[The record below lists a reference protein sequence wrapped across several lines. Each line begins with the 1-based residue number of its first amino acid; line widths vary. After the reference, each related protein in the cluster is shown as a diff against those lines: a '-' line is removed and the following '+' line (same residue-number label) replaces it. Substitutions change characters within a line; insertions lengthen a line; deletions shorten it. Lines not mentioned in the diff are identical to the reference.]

1 MKKTGIRQAIGNSK
15 KVKVLGFAL
24 CALLLAHSLAAEA
37 RQSGSIP
44 RIGFLALG
52 FPRPKSVPLDENF
65 KAFHEGL
72 RELGYIEG
80 KNVFIEY
87 RYEKRQPG
95 RLLEFAEDL
104 VRLKVNVI
112 VAPSTPAIKAAKQAT
127 SRIPIV
133 MLSASDPVA
142 MFVDSLARPGGNITG
157 VSGVASELSGKLLE
171 LITEAVPQASR
182 VGVFWRPSTPGDSL
196 REMEIAARALKR
208 QLQIVEVGSRNDFE
222 KAMQALSEK
231 RARALVVLPAVLF
244 ARNETRIAEL
254 AVKNRL
260 ATIFWRSQFADGGG
274 LMAYGPRR
282 SDLWR
287 RAGVLVGKIL
297 NGAKPADL
305 PVEQPMKFEL
315 VINLK
320 TAKQIGLKIPQSVLY
335 RADRVIN

>member
-1 MKKTGIRQAIGNSK
+1 METTKGQPRHRIAAIFLVVNSVLAWFHPVEAQQSK
-15 KVKVLGFAL
+15 KV
-24 CALLLAHSLAAEA
+24 
-37 RQSGSIP
+37 P

-52 FPRPKSVPLDENF
+52 YPPRPSASVDERF

-112 VAPSTPAIKAAKQAT
+112 VAPSTPAIKAAKEAT

-157 VSGVASELSGKLLE
+157 VSGVASGLSGKLLE
-171 LITEAVPQASR
+171 LITEAVPEATR
-182 VGVFWRPSTPGDSL
+182 VGVLWRPSTPVDSL
-196 REMEIAARALKR
+196 RETEIAARALKR

-231 RARALVVLPAVLF
+231 RARALLVLPAVLF

-260 ATIFWRSQFADGGG
+260 ATIFWRSQFADAGG
-274 LMAYGPRR
+274 LMAYGPQP
-282 SDLWR
+282 SNLWR
-287 RAGVLVGKIL
+287 RVGVLVGKIL

-335 RADRVIN
+335 RADRVIK

>member
-1 MKKTGIRQAIGNSK
+1 METTKGQPRHRIAAIFLVVNSVLAWFHPVEAQQSK
-15 KVKVLGFAL
+15 KV
-24 CALLLAHSLAAEA
+24 
-37 RQSGSIP
+37 P

-52 FPRPKSVPLDENF
+52 YPPRPSASVDERF

-112 VAPSTPAIKAAKQAT
+112 VAPSTPAIKAAKEAT

-157 VSGVASELSGKLLE
+157 VSGVASGLSGKLLE
-171 LITEAVPQASR
+171 LITEAVPEATR
-182 VGVFWRPSTPGDSL
+182 VGVLWRPSTPVDSL

-231 RARALVVLPAVLF
+231 RARALLVLPAVLF

-260 ATIFWRSQFADGGG
+260 ATIFWRSQFADAGG
-274 LMAYGPRR
+274 LMAYGPRL
-282 SDLWR
+282 SNLWR
-287 RAGVLVGKIL
+287 RVGVLVGKIL

-335 RADRVIN
+335 RADRVIK